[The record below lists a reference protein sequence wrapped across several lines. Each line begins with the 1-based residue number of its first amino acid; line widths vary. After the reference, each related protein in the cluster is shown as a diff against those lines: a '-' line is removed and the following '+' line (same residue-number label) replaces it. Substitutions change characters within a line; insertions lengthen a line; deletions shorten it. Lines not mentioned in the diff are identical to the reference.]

1 MKKDFLACLACQ
13 KKSFRYV
20 RGVPEKAIALCGAV
34 ALALSLSACETT
46 NTTGS
51 NSGSEVST
59 SVNDGDT
66 STEVNNGNEAAP
78 GVNHH
83 NHDNNKWEKVEA
95 TTETRTDPREGLAV
109 VDGVLTV
116 CIGDDLYKYNKPE
129 DDTLNSFKI
138 TTDENLVSVND
149 PTCIGSHPDNSS
161 GWGTY
166 IENDSNEKG
175 VMSCVKYKDGEAE
188 VYAETNKTD
197 TTVKRNAIRGGC
209 YFTRKN
215 NSQ

>member
-1 MKKDFLACLACQ
+1 MGSREGYFGTPEEKFSLLR
-13 KKSFRYV
+13 S
-20 RGVPEKAIALCGAV
+20 VPERLIALSGAF

-46 NTTGS
+46 NATGS

-66 STEVNNGNEAAP
+66 SAGVSNGNETAP
-78 GVNHH
+78 GVNH
-83 NHDNNKWEKVEA
+83 NNDNGQWEKVEA
-95 TTETRTDPREGLAV
+95 TADTNTDPRNGLAV

>member
-1 MKKDFLACLACQ
+1 MGSEKGYF
-13 KKSFRYV
+13 
-20 RGVPEKAIALCGAV
+20 GTPEKKFSLLRSVSERVIALGGAF
-34 ALALSLSACETT
+34 ALALSLSACGTT
-46 NTTGS
+46 NATDS
-51 NSGSEVST
+51 NSGSEIST
-59 SVNDGDT
+59 GVGNGDT
-66 STEVNNGNEAAP
+66 SAGVGNGNEAAP
-78 GVNHH
+78 GVNH
-83 NHDNNKWEKVEA
+83 NNDNGQWEKVEA
-95 TTETRTDPREGLAV
+95 TADTNTDPRNGLAV

>member
-1 MKKDFLACLACQ
+1 MGSREGYFGTPE
-13 KKSFRYV
+13 KKSSLLRS
-20 RGVPEKAIALCGAV
+20 VPEQVIALSGAF
-34 ALALSLSACETT
+34 ALALSLSACKTT
-46 NTTGS
+46 NATYP

-66 STEVNNGNEAAP
+66 SAGVSNGNETAP
-78 GVNHH
+78 GVNH
-83 NHDNNKWEKVEA
+83 NNDNGQWEKVEA
-95 TTETRTDPREGLAV
+95 TADTNTDPRNGLAV